1 MRFVRRIFP
10 LLSSFVTFLKVFLS
24 RYILFVKHNHISWL
38 SAFWFSRL
46 SYRLALRLWNNG
58 IAHSL
63 KRDQAILKDE
73 GIYSISNACS
83 RRVSGPLK
91 KENIAG
97 VDGFDSPLRLG
108 ERLEKIG
115 KELAYR
121 ILATAN
127 TRRADKGGGVGVI
140 DHNGIE
146 IFGTQGLSM
155 VSKDFFR
162 SPFR

>member
-1 MRFVRRIFP
+1 V
-10 LLSSFVTFLKVFLS
+10 
-24 RYILFVKHNHISWL
+24 
-38 SAFWFSRL
+38 
-46 SYRLALRLWNNG
+46 
-58 IAHSL
+58 HSL

-73 GIYSISNACS
+73 GFYSIRNACS

-91 KENIAG
+91 KENITG

-108 ERLEKIG
+108 ERLENIG

-121 ILATAN
+121 VLATEN
-127 TRRADKGGGVGVI
+127 TRRADNGGGVGVI
-140 DHNGIE
+140 DHSGIE
-146 IFGTQGLSM
+146 IFGTQGLCM